1 VGGTEPDLDLIKQVE
16 QDNNVRFGRRLPGIR
31 SMEIRGRKRFWH
43 FSIHNFF
50 LSLMFRC
57 KEQQRRLALRTRQLI
72 QLTPTP
78 RFSGESRNPPL
89 PWTPAFAGEAG

>member
-1 VGGTEPDLDLIKQVE
+1 VE

-31 SMEIRGRKRFWH
+31 SIEIRVAVEVPA
-43 FSIHNFF
+43 FSVHNSF

-57 KEQQRRLALRTRQLI
+57 KEQQKQLLPRTSQML
-72 QLTPTP
+72 QLTPAP

-89 PWTPAFAGEAG
+89 PWTPACADEAG